1 VSARRAV
8 ATSGW
13 LVLIGAL
20 ASGPLGIWIV
30 QATHPQPPWRD
41 AATFVAAYHRVQ
53 TVPYLLGFLLI
64 GGFVGLVA
72 SLHVLAPRTLASRT
86 TTALPLVGA
95 FAAMIL
101 LNYTLQTTVVPAL
114 AAADVSDWSDVI
126 SGLTMSN
133 PRSLGWA
140 LEMWGYAVL
149 GVATLLVAPVFSG
162 STLESVTRSLFTA
175 NAPVSVAGGFATAL
189 WPGWVMT
196 AVGFVAF
203 GLWNLLVVAMAACA
217 ILTMRRRSRIE
228 APAR

>member
-1 VSARRAV
+1 MSARSAV
-8 ATSGW
+8 ATSAW

-20 ASGPLGIWIV
+20 ASGPFGIWIV

-41 AATFVAAYHRVQ
+41 AATFVAAYHWVQ
-53 TVPYLLGFLLI
+53 TVPYFLGFLLI
-64 GGFVGLVA
+64 GGFVGLVG
-72 SLHVLAPRTLASRT
+72 SLHVLAPETLAPRT

-101 LNYTLQTTVVPAL
+101 LNYTLQTTVVPWL
-114 AAADVSDWSDVI
+114 AAADVNGSSGLI

-133 PRSLGWA
+133 PSSLGWA

-149 GVATLLVAPVFSG
+149 GVATLLVAPAFTG
-162 STLESVTRSLFTA
+162 GTLESVTRWLFTA
-175 NAPVSVAGGFATAL
+175 NAPMSLAGGFATAL

-196 AVGFVAF
+196 ANGFVAF

-217 ILTMRRRSRIE
+217 ILAMRRRARLE
-228 APAR
+228 AG